1 MNLPNIITILR
12 LFLTPLIVW
21 LVLTENYILGFIFF
35 VFSGLSDALDG
46 YLAKKFNQSSL
57 LGSYLDP
64 IADKILIVSTIL
76 VLGYNGLVPIWL
88 IIIIVS
94 RDIAIFGAVLISFI
108 IGSNLKIKPLT
119 VSKINTFLQIFY
131 IGIIFLIQFDIFLP
145 EESIRIFYLLVTYLI
160 AISTIVSW
168 LFYLQLWLINMNVI
182 NSNEE

>member
-1 MNLPNIITILR
+1 M
-12 LFLTPLIVW
+12 
-21 LVLTENYILGFIFF
+21 
-35 VFSGLSDALDG
+35 
-46 YLAKKFNQSSL
+46 

-64 IADKILIVSTIL
+64 IADKVLIVSTIL

-131 IGIIFLIQFDIFLP
+131 IAIIFLMQFDIFLP

-168 LFYLQLWLINMNVI
+168 LFYLQLWLINMKVI

>member
-64 IADKILIVSTIL
+64 IADKVLIVSTIL

-131 IGIIFLIQFDIFLP
+131 IGIIFL
-145 EESIRIFYLLVTYLI
+145 
-160 AISTIVSW
+160 
-168 LFYLQLWLINMNVI
+168 
-182 NSNEE
+182 